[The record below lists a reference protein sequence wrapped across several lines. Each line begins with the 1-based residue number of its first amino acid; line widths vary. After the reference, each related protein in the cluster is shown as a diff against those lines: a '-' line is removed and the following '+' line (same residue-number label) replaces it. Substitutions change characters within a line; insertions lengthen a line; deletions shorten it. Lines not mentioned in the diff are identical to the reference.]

1 MNLFVGNYAKWKKR
15 GEDVVR
21 QSGLDYTVVRPTW
34 LADEE
39 SDSESTAERVGVS
52 QGDKISVMKTRVNRK
67 DVAEVC
73 VEALLHRDATRKV
86 TFELIN
92 KEQGKK
98 EEEEDKEEE
107 EGKKKS
113 KKKKKNAKKGQDK
126 EEDKW
131 ETVFSGLEKD

>member
-15 GEDVVR
+15 GEDLVR

-52 QGDKISVMKTRVNRK
+52 QGDKISVMKTRVSRK

-73 VEALLHRDATRKV
+73 VEALLHREATSKV

-92 KEQGKK
+92 KEQEKK
-98 EEEEDKEEE
+98 AEEEQEE
-107 EGKKKS
+107 EGEKKTS
-113 KKKKKNAKKGQDK
+113 KKKKKKAKKGQDK

-131 ETVFSGLEKD
+131 ERVFSGLEKD